1 MSERP
6 ASTLTL
12 PCFLPRGSRSFS
24 AGLTLYSHAR
34 FTFGKL
40 KVADDVE
47 ALLIVAERGFSEGT
61 GSEVPHGN
69 RRVGIRL
76 LSHELRRDGGRLM
89 DGSAMKRRLLAMRM
103 AQVKKD
109 TFPSVEMMNRIE
121 AGLQTKEE
129 LEAYAEILM
138 NKIESTQWPS
148 LAMVNRFE
156 RVLERAGAAS

>member
-1 MSERP
+1 
-6 ASTLTL
+6 
-12 PCFLPRGSRSFS
+12 
-24 AGLTLYSHAR
+24 
-34 FTFGKL
+34 
-40 KVADDVE
+40 
-47 ALLIVAERGFSEGT
+47 
-61 GSEVPHGN
+61 
-69 RRVGIRL
+69 
-76 LSHELRRDGGRLM
+76 M